1 MRIVTSAMLA
11 AVVASIGGMGG
22 VALAQGAAA
31 PAIVRGSY
39 TVEPFT
45 PSAPVTIQGTG
56 VRLRA
61 EPFASKDTPVLSSGS
76 TGMQLTIVGIAR
88 QPDWDWYQVVLRNG
102 QKAFIRSDL
111 TTAPSRGNAGVTPP
125 AAQPQPPVQ
134 PPQIA
139 YVPPRQPEPTL
150 PLPATQPAQPLPPI
164 PTRPVNSGA
173 ISLTPGA
180 ATPQLGPAPV
190 ATRPAPPADNGL
202 LSVSPAAPTPRF
214 SDPAPAPAA
223 PVTASTLPS
232 TMASL
237 GVAEQIRA
245 QLNVNRCWTDSSSM
259 MDAQRLKASF
269 GVSFGPDGR
278 FAAEPRLISP
288 SAEPANDPAMMVF
301 LAKAR
306 AAMRT
311 CNAIGFYVPP
321 AYYSGDQ
328 VELVLEFSAR

>member
-1 MRIVTSAMLA
+1 MRIVTPAVLA
-11 AVVASIGGMGG
+11 AAAFVGGVAITGG
-22 VALAQGAAA
+22 VALAQVTGSPA
-31 PAIVRGSY
+31 AIVRGSY

-45 PSAPVTIQGTG
+45 PSSPVTIQGTG

-76 TGMQLTIVGIAR
+76 TGTQLTVVGVSR

-111 TTAPSRGNAGVTPP
+111 TSAPSRG
-125 AAQPQPPVQ
+125 AASAAPVAVQPQPQVAIAPPRPLPPVIAAPVVQ
-134 PPQIA
+134 PGPQP
-139 YVPPRQPEPTL
+139 V
-150 PLPATQPAQPLPPI
+150 QPLPPI
-164 PTRPVNSGA
+164 SSRPLNSGA
-173 ISLTPGA
+173 ISLTPGGASPQLAPA
-180 ATPQLGPAPV
+180 ATPA
-190 ATRPAPPADNGL
+190 PADNGL
-202 LSVSPAAPTPRF
+202 LSISPTAPAPRF
-214 SDPAPAPAA
+214 SDPAPAA
-223 PVTASTLPS
+223 PITASSVPS
-232 TMASL
+232 TIANL

-278 FAAEPRLISP
+278 FASEPRLITP

-311 CNAIGFYVPP
+311 CNTMGFYVPP